1 MLQQL
6 NTRIRDRQFII
17 LSKSQSLEIIGA
29 SYNVPIILEQGDN
42 RVEIEDGFA
51 VIEEEK
57 NEPFKLLEAAKR
69 FFQSGKGVMFVWN
82 VPVEIYNVNNE
93 KSFDLW
99 NKFLAILIF
108 LFSIPAAVRA
118 DDDENEDFYFYLADI
133 LCSISSMC
141 VCSRV
146 ICTRVDADKR
156 SIINFSINLI
166 SVISSVFGLILGR
179 GRTIKAAVQ
188 GLITI
193 ILWILPSILM
203 LLDHNNEKF
212 EVGNEIL
219 TSHINFL
226 NITRL
231 YLFSGAGREMLTY
244 IEISKI
250 VSSLL
255 EQMILPLD
263 SY

>member
-1 MLQQL
+1 MK
-6 NTRIRDRQFII
+6 I
-17 LSKSQSLEIIGA
+17 
-29 SYNVPIILEQGDN
+29 
-42 RVEIEDGFA
+42 
-51 VIEEEK
+51 
-57 NEPFKLLEAAKR
+57 PFLIN
-69 FFQSGKGVMFVWN
+69 S
-82 VPVEIYNVNNE
+82 
-93 KSFDLW
+93 
-99 NKFLAILIF
+99 KFLAILIF

-118 DDDENEDFYFYLADI
+118 DDDENEDFYFYLADM

-156 SIINFSINLI
+156 SIIKFSINLI

-203 LLDHNNEKF
+203 LLGHNNEEF
-212 EVGNEIL
+212 EVGNEVL

-231 YLFSGAGREMLTY
+231 YLFSGTGREMLTY

>member
-1 MLQQL
+1 MK
-6 NTRIRDRQFII
+6 I
-17 LSKSQSLEIIGA
+17 
-29 SYNVPIILEQGDN
+29 
-42 RVEIEDGFA
+42 
-51 VIEEEK
+51 
-57 NEPFKLLEAAKR
+57 PFLIN
-69 FFQSGKGVMFVWN
+69 S
-82 VPVEIYNVNNE
+82 
-93 KSFDLW
+93 
-99 NKFLAILIF
+99 KFLAILIF

-255 EQMILPLD
+255 GICKYLPNQLLLIVLFSLECIILFFRTNDFTIRFILIA
-263 SY
+263 SSISF